1 MPIPRFHIPGVIVGD
16 GIASKKDPRIVSQI
30 DMAPTL
36 LSLMG
41 ISANYPMLGKDLTR
55 MPADWPGRA
64 IMQYDKNFALMR
76 GQDVVIL
83 QPERAAEGYIYNN
96 VTQTLLPTPQPDEMK
111 ESALGL
117 VLWGSM
123 AYQNGLYQAAQD

>member
-1 MPIPRFHIPGVIVGD
+1 MGD
-16 GIASKKDPRIVSQI
+16 GIAPRQDLRIVSQI

-41 ISANYPMLGKDLTR
+41 ISADYPMLGKDLTR

-76 GQDVVIL
+76 GKDVVIL
-83 QPERAAEGYIYNN
+83 QPGGRRKA
-96 VTQTLLPTPQPDEMK
+96 
-111 ESALGL
+111 S
-117 VLWGSM
+117 SM
-123 AYQNGLYQAAQD
+123 RMRQRRSPRRRNRPP